1 MHTATNTIQ
10 IDRQQS
16 LADIPLAV
24 RSLGFPVGIA
34 ALVVSFLLAYF
45 TMSDG
50 HGLAYFLNAYL
61 IAFMFVLSISLGS
74 LFLVFVTLLTRAGW
88 SVGMRRVAEMIAQGV
103 LPLMIL
109 FLPIALSVLLGSSA
123 LYPWNNPELV
133 SESELLQKKTGYLNS
148 GFFFIR
154 YLIYSAVFIGLARYY
169 FRTSLK
175 QDGSGDPELTLQME
189 RTSTWGAYLFA
200 GSLTFAAV
208 DWMMSL
214 QPDWF
219 STIFGVYYFAGSAV
233 ACLAFMIIVLMTL
246 QSRGLLRGVVNVEH
260 FHDLGKLMF
269 GFTCFWAYIAFS
281 QYFLI
286 WYANI
291 PEETRFYLVRQGGQE
306 LETGWPYVSLALIT
320 GCFVLPFVGLM
331 SRTIKRNRTTLFFW
345 AIFILGMRYVDMYW
359 LIRPNYQPTP
369 DAILGPT
376 FGLVDIL
383 CLIGIFFIWLGSI
396 VWIASNRPIV
406 AISDPRLPESLA
418 FKNI

>member
-1 MHTATNTIQ
+1 MHTAATTVQ

-34 ALVVSFLLAYF
+34 ALVVGFLLALF
-45 TMSDG
+45 TVKDG
-50 HGLAYFLNAYL
+50 HGLAYFMSAYL
-61 IAFMFVLSISLGS
+61 IAFMWVLSISLGS
-74 LFLVFVTLLTRAGW
+74 LFFVFVTLLTRAGW
-88 SVGMRRVAEMIAQGV
+88 SVGMRRVAEMTAMG
-103 LPLMIL
+103 LAPLMLL
-109 FLPIALSVLLGSSA
+109 FLPIALSVLFGSSA
-123 LYPWNNPELV
+123 LYSWNDPAEV
-133 SESELLQKKTGYLNS
+133 EASVVLQSKASYLNA
-148 GFFFIR
+148 GFFFVR
-154 YLIYSAVFIGLARYY
+154 YLVYATVFIGLSRYY
-169 FRTSLK
+169 FRTSLR
-175 QDGSGDPELTLQME
+175 QDKSGDPQLTLQME

-214 QPDWF
+214 QPEWF

-233 ACLAFMIIVLMTL
+233 ACLAFLIITLMTL
-246 QSRGLLRGVVNVEH
+246 QSRGLLRGVVTVEH
-260 FHDLGKLMF
+260 YHDLGKLMF

-306 LETGWPYVSLALIT
+306 LKTGWPYVSMALII
-320 GCFVLPFVGLM
+320 GCFILPFVGLM

-359 LIRPNYQPTP
+359 LIRPN
-369 DAILGPT
+369 LKSFVEPT
-376 FGLVDIL
+376 FGLVDIS
-383 CLIGIFFIWLGSI
+383 CIIGIVAIWLGSI

-418 FKNI
+418 FKNM